1 MTMYYFETG
10 SGHRIT
16 RGDIRAL
23 RAQATADGDAAQV
36 ELCERALNGA
46 GEFADDGT
54 VDAWRQCASVLL
66 SGVQSAVLLLK
77 VPR

>member
-1 MTMYYFETG
+1 MLYYYETG
-10 SGHRIT
+10 AGHRIT

-23 RAQATADGDAAQV
+23 RAQATADGNAAQV
-36 ELCERALNGA
+36 AICNRALSGA

-66 SGVQSAVLLLK
+66 SGAG
-77 VPR
+77 R